1 MSQPLDDINKP
12 TILVVD
18 DDRGTV
24 ELIQMMLQVRGYD
37 VLVAYSGLE
46 AIAMIQDRV
55 KQHSFWDSLP
65 MTGSGKIMKN
75 EIRDR
80 YWKGYEKKV
89 H

>member
-1 MSQPLDDINKP
+1 
-12 TILVVD
+12 
-18 DDRGTV
+18 
-24 ELIQMMLQVRGYD
+24 
-37 VLVAYSGLE
+37 
-46 AIAMIQDRV
+46 
-55 KQHSFWDSLP
+55 